1 MKSIIDRRQLK
12 DMTIDP
18 RKFSKFNSAHI
29 AFVNARK
36 EYHDAKQAYNKF
48 KAYKVMRMNSNTI
61 KMIQKLYKNL
71 TDARK
76 KYQEAKLYL
85 NRTAIVTFTNTISL
99 KMNKKE
105 IGALGAKLIELYRS
119 SETKEDELVEF
130 RIHTDSRGRIL

>member
-1 MKSIIDRRQLK
+1 MKSIIDRKQLK
-12 DMTIDP
+12 DMTIDT
-18 RKFSKFNSAHI
+18 RRFNSAHV

-61 KMIQKLYKNL
+61 EMIQKLYKNL
-71 TDARK
+71 TAARK
-76 KYQEAKLYL
+76 KYQEAKRYL
-85 NRTAIVTFTNTISL
+85 NQAAIATFTHTISL

-119 SETKEDELVEF
+119 NDTKEDELVEF
-130 RIHTDSRGRIL
+130 KIHTDRRGRIL

>member
-1 MKSIIDRRQLK
+1 MKSIIDRTQLK
-12 DMTIDP
+12 DMTIDT
-18 RKFSKFNSAHI
+18 RKFNGAHV

-61 KMIQKLYKNL
+61 EMIQKLYKNL
-71 TDARK
+71 TAARK
-76 KYQEAKLYL
+76 KYQEAKRYL
-85 NRTAIVTFTNTISL
+85 NQAAIATFTHTISL

-119 SETKEDELVEF
+119 NDTKEDELVEF
-130 RIHTDSRGRIL
+130 KIHTDRRGRIL

>member
-1 MKSIIDRRQLK
+1 MKSIIDRKQLK
-12 DMTIDP
+12 DMTIDT
-18 RKFSKFNSAHI
+18 RKFNGAHV

-61 KMIQKLYKNL
+61 EMIKKLYKNL
-71 TDARK
+71 TAARK
-76 KYQEAKLYL
+76 KYHEAKRYL
-85 NRTAIVTFTNTISL
+85 HESAIATFTHTISL

-119 SETKEDELVEF
+119 NDTKEDELVEF
-130 RIHTDSRGRIL
+130 KIHTDRRGRIL

>member
-1 MKSIIDRRQLK
+1 MKSIIDRKQLK
-12 DMTIDP
+12 DITIDT
-18 RKFSKFNSAHI
+18 RKFNAAHV

-36 EYHDAKQAYNKF
+36 NYHDAKQAYNKF

-61 KMIQKLYKNL
+61 QMIKKLYKNL

-76 KYQEAKLYL
+76 KYQEAKRYL
-85 NRTAIVTFTNTISL
+85 NQAAIATFTLTVSL

-130 RIHTDSRGRIL
+130 RIQTDRRGRIL

>member
-1 MKSIIDRRQLK
+1 MKSIIDRKQLK
-12 DMTIDP
+12 DLTIDT
-18 RKFSKFNSAHI
+18 RKFNGAHV

-36 EYHDAKQAYNKF
+36 NYHDAKQAYNKF

-61 KMIQKLYKNL
+61 QMIQKLYKNL

-76 KYQEAKLYL
+76 KYQEAKRYL
-85 NRTAIVTFTNTISL
+85 NQAAIATFTLTVSL

-119 SETKEDELVEF
+119 SETKEDEIVEF
-130 RIHTDSRGRIL
+130 RIHTDRRGRIL

>member
-1 MKSIIDRRQLK
+1 MKSIIDRKQLK
-12 DMTIDP
+12 DMTIDT
-18 RKFSKFNSAHI
+18 RKFNGAHV

-61 KMIQKLYKNL
+61 EMIKKLYKNL

-76 KYQEAKLYL
+76 KYQEAKRYL
-85 NRTAIVTFTNTISL
+85 NQAAIATFTHTVSL

-105 IGALGAKLIELYRS
+105 IGALGSKLIELYRS
-119 SETKEDELVEF
+119 SETKEDEIVEF
-130 RIHTDSRGRIL
+130 KIHTDRRGRIL

>member
-1 MKSIIDRRQLK
+1 MKSIIDRKQLK
-12 DMTIDP
+12 DMTIDT
-18 RKFSKFNSAHI
+18 RKFNGAHV

-61 KMIQKLYKNL
+61 EMIKKLYKNL

-76 KYQEAKLYL
+76 KYQEAKRYL
-85 NRTAIVTFTNTISL
+85 NQAAIATFTLTVSL

-130 RIHTDSRGRIL
+130 KIHTDRRGRIL

>member
-1 MKSIIDRRQLK
+1 MKSIIDRKQLK
-12 DMTIDP
+12 DMTIDT
-18 RKFSKFNSAHI
+18 RKFNGAHV

-36 EYHDAKQAYNKF
+36 NYHDAKQAYNKF

-61 KMIQKLYKNL
+61 EMIQKLYKNL

-76 KYQEAKLYL
+76 KYQEAKRYL
-85 NRTAIVTFTNTISL
+85 NQAAIATFTHTVSL

-130 RIHTDSRGRIL
+130 RIHTDRRGRIL

>member
-1 MKSIIDRRQLK
+1 MKSIIDRKQLK
-12 DMTIDP
+12 DMTIDT
-18 RKFSKFNSAHI
+18 RKFNGAHV

-61 KMIQKLYKNL
+61 EMIQKLYKNL
-71 TDARK
+71 TAARK
-76 KYQEAKLYL
+76 KYQEAKRYL
-85 NRTAIVTFTNTISL
+85 NQAAIATFTQTISL

-130 RIHTDSRGRIL
+130 KIHTDRRGRIL

>member
-1 MKSIIDRRQLK
+1 MKSIIDRKQLK
-12 DMTIDP
+12 DMTIDT
-18 RKFSKFNSAHI
+18 RKFNGAHV

-61 KMIQKLYKNL
+61 EMIKKLYKNL
-71 TDARK
+71 TAARK
-76 KYQEAKLYL
+76 KYQEAKRYL
-85 NRTAIVTFTNTISL
+85 NQAAIATFTHTISL

-119 SETKEDELVEF
+119 SETNEDELVEF
-130 RIHTDSRGRIL
+130 KIHTDRRGRIL

>member
-1 MKSIIDRRQLK
+1 MKSIIDRKQLK
-12 DMTIDP
+12 DMTIDT
-18 RKFSKFNSAHI
+18 RKFNCAHV

-61 KMIQKLYKNL
+61 EMIQKLYKNL
-71 TDARK
+71 TAARK
-76 KYQEAKLYL
+76 KYQEAKRYL
-85 NRTAIVTFTNTISL
+85 NQAAIATFTHTISL

-130 RIHTDSRGRIL
+130 KIHTDRRGRIL

>member
-1 MKSIIDRRQLK
+1 MKSIIDRKQLK
-12 DMTIDP
+12 DMTIDT
-18 RKFSKFNSAHI
+18 RKFNAAHV

-36 EYHDAKQAYNKF
+36 NYHDAKQAYNKF

-61 KMIQKLYKNL
+61 EMIQKLYKNL

-76 KYQEAKLYL
+76 KYQEAKRYL
-85 NRTAIVTFTNTISL
+85 NQAAIATFTHTISL

-130 RIHTDSRGRIL
+130 RIHTDRRGRIL

>member
-1 MKSIIDRRQLK
+1 MKSIIDRKQLK
-12 DMTIDP
+12 DMTIDT
-18 RKFSKFNSAHI
+18 RKFNAAHVS
-29 AFVNARK
+29 FVNARK
-36 EYHDAKQAYNKF
+36 NYHDAKQAYNKF

-61 KMIQKLYKNL
+61 QMIQKLYKNL

-76 KYQEAKLYL
+76 KYQEAKRYL
-85 NRTAIVTFTNTISL
+85 NQAAIATFTLTVSL

-130 RIHTDSRGRIL
+130 RLRTDRRGRLL

>member
-1 MKSIIDRRQLK
+1 MKSIIDRKQLT
-12 DMTIDP
+12 DMTIDT
-18 RKFSKFNSAHI
+18 RKFNSAHV

-48 KAYKVMRMNSNTI
+48 KSYRVMRMNANTI
-61 KMIQKLYKNL
+61 QMIQKLYKNL
-71 TDARK
+71 TAARK
-76 KYQEAKLYL
+76 KYQEAKRYL
-85 NRTAIVTFTNTISL
+85 NQAAIATFTLTVSL

-130 RIHTDSRGRIL
+130 RIHTDRRGRIL

>member
-1 MKSIIDRRQLK
+1 MKSIIDRKQLT
-12 DMTIDP
+12 DMTIDT
-18 RKFSKFNSAHI
+18 RKFNAAHV

-36 EYHDAKQAYNKF
+36 NYHDAKQAYNKF

-61 KMIQKLYKNL
+61 QMIQKLYKNL

-76 KYQEAKLYL
+76 KYQEAKRYL
-85 NRTAIVTFTNTISL
+85 NQAAIATFTLTVSL

-130 RIHTDSRGRIL
+130 KIHTDRRGRIL

>member
-1 MKSIIDRRQLK
+1 MKSIIDRKQLK
-12 DMTIDP
+12 DMTIDT
-18 RKFSKFNSAHI
+18 RKFNGAHV

-61 KMIQKLYKNL
+61 QMIQKLYKNL
-71 TDARK
+71 TAARK
-76 KYQEAKLYL
+76 KYQEAKRYL
-85 NRTAIVTFTNTISL
+85 NQAAIATFTHTISL

-130 RIHTDSRGRIL
+130 KIHTDRRGRIL

>member
-1 MKSIIDRRQLK
+1 MKSIIDRKQLK
-12 DMTIDP
+12 DMTIDT
-18 RKFSKFNSAHI
+18 RKFNAAHV

-36 EYHDAKQAYNKF
+36 NYHDAKQAYNKF

-61 KMIQKLYKNL
+61 QMIQKLYKNL

-76 KYQEAKLYL
+76 KYQEAKRYL
-85 NRTAIVTFTNTISL
+85 NQAAIATFTLTVSL

-130 RIHTDSRGRIL
+130 RIQTDRRGRIL

>member
-1 MKSIIDRRQLK
+1 MKSIIDRKQLK
-12 DMTIDP
+12 DMTIDT
-18 RKFSKFNSAHI
+18 RKFNGAHV

-61 KMIQKLYKNL
+61 EMIQKLYKNL
-71 TDARK
+71 TAARK
-76 KYQEAKLYL
+76 KYQEAKRYL
-85 NRTAIVTFTNTISL
+85 NQAAIATFTLTVSL

-130 RIHTDSRGRIL
+130 KIHTDRRGRIL

>member
-1 MKSIIDRRQLK
+1 MKSIIDRKQLK
-12 DMTIDP
+12 DTTIDT
-18 RKFSKFNSAHI
+18 RKFNAAHV

-61 KMIQKLYKNL
+61 QMIQKLYKNL
-71 TDARK
+71 TAARK
-76 KYQEAKLYL
+76 KYQEAKRYL
-85 NRTAIVTFTNTISL
+85 NMTAIATFTLTVSL

-119 SETKEDELVEF
+119 SNTKEDELVEF
-130 RIHTDSRGRIL
+130 RIHTDRRGRIL